1 MKKLTYLLLVIVILF
16 MIELLFDQIIYPTYF
31 NEHSKNTKTV
41 SPAKDEMIQIVNN
54 FAFPKDHGAHND
66 FNNEWW
72 YFSGN
77 LSAQNGRR
85 FGYEL
90 AIFRAGTFNPLI
102 DNNKNLNNQK
112 YLAHFALTDVADKN
126 FYYKENLSLSPGIN
140 SGADANPLKVWLGNW
155 IVTGNFAENNFLK
168 PDFQIQAA
176 TKDYSIDLNLKSQK
190 PLVLQGEKG
199 ISRKGHAKNDYSYYY
214 SLTRLSSTGKI
225 HVKGIDYNVSGL
237 SWMDHEWSN
246 SDLGRNENGWDW
258 FSIQLNNNTEIMFY
272 QLRNKDGGSSIY
284 SEGTFIYEN
293 GTTGRL
299 IPKEVKIEP
308 VDYWES
314 KIHAKY
320 PSGWKFS
327 IPDRGIY
334 LTLTPYIKNQELEV
348 LVNYWEGAVSI
359 KGKYK
364 NKEISGN
371 GYVELTGY

>member
-1 MKKLTYLLLVIVILF
+1 MKKLIYLLPVIVIFCL
-16 MIELLFDQIIYPTYF
+16 IYLLFNLIIYPSF
-31 NEHSKNTKTV
+31 NNEPAKNTKTV
-41 SPAKDEMIQIVNN
+41 TTAKDEKIQIVNN
-54 FAFPKDHGAHND
+54 FTFPKDHGAHNN
-66 FNNEWW
+66 FNSEWW
-72 YFSGN
+72 YYSGN

-90 AIFRAGTFNPLI
+90 AIFRAGTFNSHA
-102 DNNKNLNNQK
+102 QK
-112 YLAHFALTDVADKN
+112 YMAHFALTDVADKN

-155 IVTGNFAENNFLK
+155 IVTGNFADNNFLK
-168 PDFQIQAA
+168 PDFHIQAS
-176 TKDYSIDLNLKSQK
+176 TNDYSIDLNLKSQK

-214 SLTRLSSTGKI
+214 SLTRLSSTGKV
-225 HVKGIDYNVSGL
+225 HVKGTDYNVSGL

-272 QLRNKDGGSSIY
+272 QLRNKDGGSSNY

-293 GTTGRL
+293 GTTRRL
-299 IPKEVKIEP
+299 NPKEVKIEP
-308 VDYWES
+308 VAYWES
-314 KIHAKY
+314 KIHVKY

-359 KGKYK
+359 KGKYM